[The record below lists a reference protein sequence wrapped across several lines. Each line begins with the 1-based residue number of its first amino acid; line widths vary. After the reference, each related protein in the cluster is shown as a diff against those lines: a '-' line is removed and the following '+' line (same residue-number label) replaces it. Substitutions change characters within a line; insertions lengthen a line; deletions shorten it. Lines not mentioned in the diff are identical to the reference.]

1 MIAAILNFALALGL
15 LGTPM
20 VAMVSDVSAPAAVSM
35 VGAVGVA
42 APLTAPAGPADAV
55 NGLVTTALTIVRNV
69 FGGIAALAMICYFA
83 SILLQGVLGDIVGNS
98 KGMFMKIIL
107 VCIGA
112 GLATQIVNMA
122 LGVGG
127 EIQQVAAPGKS
138 SVELAMLLLLELRRR
153 FAPTPEALLIVAT
166 TEHLAVEEPA
176 VRA

>member
-1 MIAAILNFALALGL
+1 MIAVLLDFALTLGL
-15 LGTPM
+15 LATPLG
-20 VAMVSDVSAPAAVSM
+20 AMVSDVSVPAAVSL
-35 VGAVGVA
+35 VREVA
-42 APLTAPAGPADAV
+42 TSVAMAAEPGPADAV
-55 NGLVTTALTIVRNV
+55 NGLVTTALTIVRNI

-83 SILLQGVLGDIVGNS
+83 GILLQGVLGDIVGNS

-127 EIQQVAAPGKS
+127 EITPAAAPGKA
-138 SVELAMLLLLELRRR
+138 SVELAVLLLLELRRR
-153 FAPTPEALLIVAT
+153 CAPAPEAVLVAVT
-166 TEHLAVEEPA
+166 TGHLAIEEPA